1 MDYKKE
7 TLYAVG
13 LLTVCLIYCLTV
25 VSYIQVRFN
34 EGPISFSSFIT
45 ILHQVVFGLTLFPL
59 NWSPFQGYF
68 WYPFIA
74 DDWAS
79 LVLWPYIVYIF
90 NVTAYIKRNE
100 MFSFFPL

>member
-1 MDYKKE
+1 MDYEKE

-79 LVLWPYIVYIF
+79 LVLWPYILYIF